1 METQTLPGRTATVT
15 LGAVVKRI
23 NRKLKPDW
31 KQLKKTRG
39 YWMRVNLGDYYVLD
53 TYNNNILT
61 NVYAD
66 PETLGRELG
75 VIANWETV
83 VGAEAA

>member
-1 METQTLPGRTATVT
+1 
-15 LGAVVKRI
+15 
-23 NRKLKPDW
+23 
-31 KQLKKTRG
+31 
-39 YWMRVNLGDYYVLD
+39 MRVNLGDYYVLD